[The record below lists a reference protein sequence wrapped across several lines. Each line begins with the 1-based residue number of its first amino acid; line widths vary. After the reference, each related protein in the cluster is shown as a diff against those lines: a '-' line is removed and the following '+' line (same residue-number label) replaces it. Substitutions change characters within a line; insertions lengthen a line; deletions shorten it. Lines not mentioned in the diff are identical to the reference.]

1 MFYPKSNARY
11 IRLRGLERVTLW
23 GNQYGHSLYE
33 VQAFG
38 KLASTLATE
47 TLNPGKLDIY
57 PNPASEELFISGLP
71 QGEKMKIEIFDIL
84 GQRILKKRITGNESI
99 DLPSKM
105 DSTQIYLVH
114 LHGKNFTEIRKMAV
128 K

>member
-1 MFYPKSNARY
+1 M
-11 IRLRGLERVTLW
+11 
-23 GNQYGHSLYE
+23 YE
-33 VQAFG
+33 VQAYG
-38 KLASTLATE
+38 KLASTLNRK
-47 TLNPGKLDIY
+47 TLRPEKLNIY